1 MERETKATGYS
12 SASNF
17 AYTSSNPVPIRCM
30 SCGKPMLTRY
40 FTEYA
45 AALKKH
51 IKHVRSELKP
61 QYQNVT
67 VKYDNALQQAKI
79 VEILHYVIK
88 IDKVV
93 SFMQDSVNIV
103 STLTQPLDYDASE
116 SLANY
121 INNLNEVITSIPDA
135 ETIGEIADTYVGNV
149 QKTIYTQLLE
159 NVSPLTTLYELLVEY
174 YTQWSEDNQ
183 PVDSDVLDTTSKYL
197 QQFRESLKETFNL
210 IKEYIPD
217 YNKELY
223 TYQSFKKDMASIRS
237 KGELM
242 LGNLNKETFAEILG
256 ASTTETGESTLRDC
270 CAILIADAVRRGIA
284 PGVDK
289 PIDERRAFEF

>member
-1 MERETKATGYS
+1 
-12 SASNF
+12 
-17 AYTSSNPVPIRCM
+17 M